1 MDEGSS
7 AVHTADPVVPYS
19 INLRIDNTAPP
30 PNPEIQGETFAVIQG
45 VRDTT
50 CDLIT
55 VPVAESE
62 PLLFDDDSVP
72 SSTPSETGKYISA
85 FGVTGNIK
93 DIIAPYNREGGA
105 FDRIKLMIHSL
116 FHGNAESNIAQ
127 KHGFVGFTPAGFLSE
142 YTATIYYA
150 ANDSCIHYRNIIKI
164 MLHNIERF
172 FLPGDMST
180 RDMSNSIT
188 YAFKLDKGIKFGD
201 TIKLI
206 LSLTFG
212 DGPEANVIL
221 VPILNIVGF
230 NLCYDGGVVGESKHI
245 DFFMRLYHIH
255 RVFVQGDSIFDLI
268 ARIRLYANQEA
279 FGALIEPTDA
289 EKDLVVNLFSGK
301 DIDHLRWFILF
312 IKFAFYTNAR
322 GTDKNFAFFL
332 NIFFNFFKVSM
343 NHPNPM
349 ASRSTAKIMYT
360 DFFSTHNNYGSII
373 RIFNTMMGF
382 PLFKQHAIMFLSGSN
397 AARAYKLV
405 QEILPPPAGAAPA
418 ARAAPG
424 DIYDTHMATLS
435 DNDFMFYLLNENS
448 EPYRLAIRMMLG
460 ACLYYLKN
468 ILDTTERET
477 FTNLLEESI
486 SIVGHNDHL
495 LAQRLNANQVFLKR
509 CFDSPLLLG
518 TKISEFLISCNL
530 NDVDFYQELS
540 GNVTLAFLDVVFKH
554 NTAEYWYD
562 SVFSIFDID
571 IPHRSRSE
579 VLHFLTTD
587 AMAVNC
593 IATPWTLILNILYT
607 IFVTENCVARI
618 VVGKLGNDPK
628 NLEKYFSILDTHLR
642 YLKEYYTTSI
652 RETEERETK
661 DRNEDRETEISRDR
675 ERDREKST
683 GRGRGRGRSRSR
695 IRDSKKQML
704 DEIIK
709 TLSLQQDISKKSKI
723 FQTNQTTENY
733 DELKTSCGLWV
744 QKMVTLACDTYTR
757 ELFFLSVEYQFITRA
772 RAPTPLETGIS
783 CAWSKEGNIC
793 NKGEFLAKYAPAD
806 FDDNTTQTTASEQK
820 MHAIVPQLQNLI
832 NTAVITAQKFD
843 VSPNPP
849 VGVLVRV
856 WTHYE
861 YMNHLWK
868 HLTETSINLRSNF
881 KSIVKDLTQ
890 IVGSKYFTAISLL
903 GAYPCGLLID
913 ELEEKEN
920 TNLLPQQ
927 LTELKNSEDILKCR
941 QGLLPLLVPEDV
953 PNDLTRST
961 LFATMVVELL
971 YLEFYPFSFAPAPP
985 PRAAADDIY
994 STNNILIFLGFLFS
1008 IKIKS
1013 NASVGP
1019 RNMLSLVD
1027 SITNFHN
1034 IPDPGLLHVASGGMA
1049 KKKSETAKASKASK
1063 TSAEPVPTSAGP
1075 VTPWV
1080 LSAAPVP
1087 PSLEQESLHAL
1098 QNPWSLP
1105 SAPSAP
1111 IMAPTASAKASV
1123 KPPAAPKKE
1132 SVKAS
1137 AARGIQK
1144 KSITDEEIIKIE
1156 PDIFRVPKPK
1166 ANLKANPKAKTS
1178 EEMKDTPPTIKPLP
1192 KKSTKLQTAEVTIRR
1207 KKTNYELQLLNPS
1220 TGSFKNF
1227 MDKLRIVALT
1237 KGINFVPKTK
1247 VTGVG
1252 NVEEVREKTYRI
1264 ARKYNNMLDSNATLN
1279 PYYEMYTHLG
1289 GGSNRNNNKTKSMN
1303 KLSKKNNHT
1312 RRNNNKRKNKL
1323 FPNHRKVIPY
1333 SRSGSQSN
1341 RKKSKAKLSRKN
1353 VTFKRRR
1360 SRK

>member
-1 MDEGSS
+1 
-7 AVHTADPVVPYS
+7 
-19 INLRIDNTAPP
+19 
-30 PNPEIQGETFAVIQG
+30 
-45 VRDTT
+45 
-50 CDLIT
+50 
-55 VPVAESE
+55 
-62 PLLFDDDSVP
+62 
-72 SSTPSETGKYISA
+72 
-85 FGVTGNIK
+85 
-93 DIIAPYNREGGA
+93 
-105 FDRIKLMIHSL
+105 
-116 FHGNAESNIAQ
+116 
-127 KHGFVGFTPAGFLSE
+127 
-142 YTATIYYA
+142 
-150 ANDSCIHYRNIIKI
+150 
-164 MLHNIERF
+164 
-172 FLPGDMST
+172 
-180 RDMSNSIT
+180 
-188 YAFKLDKGIKFGD
+188 
-201 TIKLI
+201 
-206 LSLTFG
+206 
-212 DGPEANVIL
+212 
-221 VPILNIVGF
+221 
-230 NLCYDGGVVGESKHI
+230 
-245 DFFMRLYHIH
+245 
-255 RVFVQGDSIFDLI
+255 
-268 ARIRLYANQEA
+268 
-279 FGALIEPTDA
+279 
-289 EKDLVVNLFSGK
+289 
-301 DIDHLRWFILF
+301 
-312 IKFAFYTNAR
+312 
-322 GTDKNFAFFL
+322 
-332 NIFFNFFKVSM
+332 
-343 NHPNPM
+343 
-349 ASRSTAKIMYT
+349 
-360 DFFSTHNNYGSII
+360 
-373 RIFNTMMGF
+373 MMGF
-382 PLFKQHAIMFLSGSN
+382 PLFKDHAVMFLSGSN

-405 QEILPPPAGAAPA
+405 QEILPPPAGAAP
-418 ARAAPG
+418 AAPG

-460 ACLYYLKN
+460 ACLYYLKY
-468 ILDTTERET
+468 ILNPRERET
-477 FTNLLEESI
+477 FTNVLEESI

-495 LAQRLNANQVFLKR
+495 LAQRLNANEVFLRR
-509 CFDSPLLLG
+509 CFDMPLLLNR
-518 TKISEFLISCNL
+518 CNITDFDA
-530 NDVDFYQELS
+530 NTFYQQLS

-562 SVFSIFDID
+562 SVFSIFGID
-571 IPHRSRSE
+571 IPPGSRNE

-628 NLEKYFSILDTHLR
+628 NLEKYFSILDTHLG
-642 YLKEYYTTSI
+642 YLEEYYTTSI

-683 GRGRGRGRSRSR
+683 GRGRGRSRSR

-723 FQTNQTTENY
+723 FQTNQITENY

-744 QKMVTLACDTYTR
+744 QKMVTLACDKYTR
-757 ELFFLSVEYQFITRA
+757 ELFFLSVEYPFITRA

-783 CAWSKEGNIC
+783 CAWSEEGNIC
-793 NKGEFLAKYAPAD
+793 NKEEFLAKYAPAA
-806 FDDNTTQTTASEQK
+806 FDATTVVAHRTDSEQK
-820 MHAIVPQLQNLI
+820 MHIIVPRLQNLI
-832 NTAVITAQKFD
+832 NTAVITAQKFN
-843 VSPNPP
+843 VTPIPP
-849 VGVLVRV
+849 IDQHDPV

-861 YMNHLWK
+861 YMDYLWK
-868 HLTETSINLRSNF
+868 HLTKTSINLRSNF

-920 TNLLPQQ
+920 TNRTPGE
-927 LTELKNSEDILKCR
+927 LTVLKNSGEILNCR

-953 PNDLTRST
+953 PDDLTRST

-971 YLEFYPFSFAPAPP
+971 YLEFYPFPFAPAPP
-985 PRAAADDIY
+985 PRAAADNIY

-1034 IPDPGLLHVASGGMA
+1034 IPDPGLLHVASGGMP

-1063 TSAEPVPTSAGP
+1063 TSAEPVTPPPSSAGP
-1075 VTPWV
+1075 VTSWV
-1080 LSAAPVP
+1080 PLATPVLP
-1087 PSLEQESLHAL
+1087 LLKQESLSAP
-1098 QNPWSLP
+1098 QNPWNPSSGLVTSL
-1105 SAPSAP
+1105 
-1111 IMAPTASAKASV
+1111 APTASAKAKASV

-1137 AARGIQK
+1137 ASTKPPAAPIKASEATATGVAKVSAK
-1144 KSITDEEIIKIE
+1144 KLKTTLDTTKKVETDVDNKL
-1156 PDIFRVPKPK
+1156 
-1166 ANLKANPKAKTS
+1166 LKAQNAVKHKEEKEKTVARNQLLNPSK
-1178 EEMKDTPPTIKPLP
+1178 
-1192 KKSTKLQTAEVTIRR
+1192 
-1207 KKTNYELQLLNPS
+1207 QLLNPS

-1237 KGINFVPKTK
+1237 KGINFVPNTK

-1252 NVEEVREKTYRI
+1252 KIEEVREKTYRI
-1264 ARKYNNMLDSNATLN
+1264 ARKYNSNATLN

-1312 RRNNNKRKNKL
+1312 RRNNNKRKNKS

-1360 SRK
+1360 ARK